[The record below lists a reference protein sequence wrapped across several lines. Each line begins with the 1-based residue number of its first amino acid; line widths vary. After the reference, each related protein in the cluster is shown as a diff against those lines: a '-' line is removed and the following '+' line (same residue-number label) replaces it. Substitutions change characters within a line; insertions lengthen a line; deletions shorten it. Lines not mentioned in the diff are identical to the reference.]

1 MTERSQAKKTEN
13 GNKPSREE
21 ARDKVPDTN
30 STDDKSIAVEDLN
43 ASNDK

>member
-1 MTERSQAKKTEN
+1 MTERSHAKKTEN
-13 GNKPSREE
+13 RNKPSREE

-30 STDDKSIAVEDLN
+30 SADGKSIPVEDLN